1 MEITLTLPWPPSVNH
16 YKKIGRM
23 VKTKSGKMY
32 QQRVNS
38 DETKTFYFQVY
49 MLTKKQM
56 PPEWPKSVD
65 SATISYEIRV
75 SLHPPDE
82 KRRDIDNVL
91 KVLLDSLMHAKV
103 INDDSQITRLYV
115 EKMGTMSYG
124 QTIVTIRELL

>member
-1 MEITLTLPWPPSVNH
+1 MEMTLTLPWPPSVNH
-16 YKKIGRM
+16 YKRLGRI
-23 VKTKSGKMY
+23 VKTKGGKLY

-49 MLTKKQM
+49 MLSKKQM
-56 PPEWPKSVD
+56 PQEWPKSVD

-115 EKMGTMSYG
+115 EKLGTMSYG
-124 QTIVTIRELL
+124 QTIVTVKELL